1 MQATRIIRILAKLF
15 PIQCPKNPMNTK
27 IKMPIM
33 ITMKEYRLVGLL
45 FLLINSRVIIEMSQ
59 VKKKLKAN
67 GTAVEGVCV
76 TGAASRVLV
85 PVVSSGA
92 VPVAS

>member
-67 GTAVEGVCV
+67 GTAVVVGYV
-76 TGAASRVLV
+76 TSAAIRPESRF
-85 PVVSSGA
+85 PAGGKK
-92 VPVAS
+92 